1 MRQPVTQTANV
12 KDNANKKK
20 DNLKQKVR
28 THKTRDSKITDLGYQ
43 NQAYGVNL
51 SNFYIVYNTQNAFVQ
66 KCQIVFF
73 SKTRI
78 FIFLENQVCVSM
90 SKLD

>member
-1 MRQPVTQTANV
+1 MRQPVTQTVNV

-28 THKTRDSKITDLGYQ
+28 THKTRDSKITDLQYQ

-51 SNFYIVYNTQNAFVQ
+51 SNFYIVYNMQVTI
-66 KCQIVFF
+66 IV
-73 SKTRI
+73 
-78 FIFLENQVCVSM
+78 L
-90 SKLD
+90 